1 MLYLIC
7 EPRNKSICSIDNA
20 TSSMP
25 LKCPQKHAY
34 QQILL
39 PEKVLDEMEQIK
51 IRCNSLCS
59 ELLTICSNNWCIDP
73 MLKVDS
79 PAG

>member
-7 EPRNKSICSIDNA
+7 EPRNKSICSLGNA

-39 PEKVLDEMEQIK
+39 PEKVLDEMEVKHLCPCTKHIIHVSSPFIK
-51 IRCNSLCS
+51 AGSL
-59 ELLTICSNNWCIDP
+59 
-73 MLKVDS
+73 
-79 PAG
+79 